1 MMDFEWDN
9 VKARENLKKHGIS
22 FDEATQVFADPNILE
37 LDDDGIY
44 DEYRQVAI
52 GMVEDE
58 LMYVIFTMR
67 GEVCRLIS
75 ARGAEPHEKRWYHE
89 VPS

>member
-1 MMDFEWDN
+1 MMDFEWDDR
-9 VKARENLKKHGIS
+9 KARENFRKHGIS

-52 GMVEDE
+52 GMVEDQ

-67 GEVCRLIS
+67 GDTCRIIS
-75 ARGAEPHEKRWYHE
+75 ARGAEPDEKRWYHE